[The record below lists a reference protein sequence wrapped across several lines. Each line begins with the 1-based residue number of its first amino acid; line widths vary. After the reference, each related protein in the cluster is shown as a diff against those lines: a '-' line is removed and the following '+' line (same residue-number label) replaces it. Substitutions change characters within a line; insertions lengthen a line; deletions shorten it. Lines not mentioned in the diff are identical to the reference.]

1 MLHEIVGLADE
12 PPAKRRWFHDE
23 YFDLF
28 VWQAFNGDVLHFELC
43 YGIHAS
49 EQAVIW
55 HRQTG
60 FFHDGDWGKEPVEA
74 LLERFAETAPTLPKP
89 IRQVVEVR
97 LREFVRHVEEVPSRR
112 QSFRRAP
119 WQKKLK
125 PAARAEPA
133 QSGKNSKM

>member
-1 MLHEIVGLADE
+1 MLKEIIGVADD
-12 PPAKRRWFHDE
+12 PPAKRRWFHDD

-43 YGIHAS
+43 YGISGS

-60 FFHDGDWGKEPVEA
+60 FFHDGDWGQEPIEA
-74 LLERFAETAPTLPKP
+74 LIERFDAVAPTLPKP
-89 IRQVVEVR
+89 IRHVVTAK
-97 LREFVRHVEEVPSRR
+97 LQEFVRKVDEVPSRR

-125 PAARAEPA
+125 PAAR
-133 QSGKNSKM
+133 SVTGKNSKM

>member
-28 VWQAFNGDVLHFELC
+28 VWQALNGDVLHFELC

-60 FFHDGDWGKEPVEA
+60 FFHDGDWGKEPVES
-74 LLERFAETAPTLPKP
+74 LLDRFGAVAPTLPKP
-89 IRQVVEVR
+89 IRLVVSAK
-97 LREFVRHVEEVPSRR
+97 LQEFVRKVDEVPSRR
-112 QSFRRAP
+112 QTFRRAP

-125 PAARAEPA
+125 PAARPA
-133 QSGKNSKM
+133 AGKTSKM